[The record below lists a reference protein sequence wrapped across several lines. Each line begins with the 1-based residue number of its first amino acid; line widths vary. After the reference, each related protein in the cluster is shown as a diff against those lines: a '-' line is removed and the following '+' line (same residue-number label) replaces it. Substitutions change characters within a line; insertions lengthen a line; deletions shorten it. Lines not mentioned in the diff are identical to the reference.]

1 MKILLFGHVP
11 TSWDECWMSQQRLG
25 YGMYAALSQH
35 PVELFVRNIIS
46 TDPVWPIVDVVVLV
60 LYHSEYEWCEIARQK
75 TQAKFVIGLESAWAK
90 GPDYNFV
97 FDKAYEAP
105 HACCLTNPIPDV
117 LCDMSHEEKIQNSV
131 LLDYKYH
138 AVEVVD
144 RTEEIAYACKALA
157 ESGKYEFH
165 RIAHQHHPLFPHE
178 NRFHRKPY
186 LKYINRLKH
195 FERFVV
201 THSECYA
208 FGVLDAI
215 AMNVEVF
222 APENFMPKCLFQ
234 DLSIKTFKD
243 TDELLEM
250 IERPYSP
257 PVRPQ
262 FTPYSEIAKLLVA
275 KSESVI
281 NG

>member
-1 MKILLFGHVP
+1 MRILLFGYIPV
-11 TSWDECWMSQQRLG
+11 SWDEAWVSHERLG
-25 YGMYAALSQH
+25 YGMYEALSQQ
-35 PVELFVRNIIS
+35 PVELFVRYITS
-46 TDPVWPIVDVVVLV
+46 TDPWPIVDVVVLI

-75 TQAKFVIGLESAWAK
+75 TQAKLVVGIESAWTK

-105 HACCLTNPIPDV
+105 HACYIPLPIPDV
-117 LCDMSHEEKIQNSV
+117 LHEIEDAQKIHNSV

-138 AVEVVD
+138 AVHVED
-144 RTEEIAYACKALA
+144 RTEDIAYACKALA
-157 ESGKYEFH
+157 ESGKYDFH
-165 RIAHQHHPLFPHE
+165 RIAHPHHPLFPYE
-178 NRFHRKPY
+178 IRFHRKPY
-186 LKYINRLKH
+186 LKYINRLKY

-234 DLSIKTFKD
+234 DLDIKTFKD

-250 IERPYSP
+250 IKVPYSP

-262 FTPYSEIAKLLVA
+262 FTPYSEMAKLLVE
-275 KSESVI
+275 KCDSLV
-281 NG
+281 